1 MVCILVCA
9 TEESGFDTCYIFVHS
24 PMLYWHDARE
34 SCQQTYGGD
43 LVVLSTDE
51 RFDAL
56 RSARLSLGEE
66 ERYILYLFSHT
77 HFGNFLF

>member
-1 MVCILVCA
+1 MVYILVCA
-9 TEESGFDTCYIFVHS
+9 TEESGFDTCYIFVRS
-24 PMLYWHDARE
+24 PMLYEHDARE
-34 SCQQTYGGD
+34 SCQQTYRGD

-66 ERYILYLFSHT
+66 DRYILLLFSHT